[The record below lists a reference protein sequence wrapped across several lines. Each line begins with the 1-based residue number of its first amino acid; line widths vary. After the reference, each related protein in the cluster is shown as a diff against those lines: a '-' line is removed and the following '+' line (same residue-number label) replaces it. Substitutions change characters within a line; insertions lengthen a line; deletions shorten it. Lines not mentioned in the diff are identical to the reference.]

1 MGVRNDRQRLS
12 VDRSRCVSHGAA
24 RRSMAMFLPLFGDP
38 FADQLNTESATLAT
52 CSRAFRSDLRRA
64 IALIP

>member
-1 MGVRNDRQRLS
+1 
-12 VDRSRCVSHGAA
+12 
-24 RRSMAMFLPLFGDP
+24 MAMFLPLSGNP
-38 FADQLNTESATLAT
+38 FADQLKTESATLAT